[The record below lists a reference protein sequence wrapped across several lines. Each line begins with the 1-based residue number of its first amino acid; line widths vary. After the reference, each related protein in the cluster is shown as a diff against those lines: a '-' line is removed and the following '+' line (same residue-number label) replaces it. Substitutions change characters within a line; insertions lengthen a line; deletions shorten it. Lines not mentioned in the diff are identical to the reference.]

1 MSAVTDQ
8 TEVPEAGQMQT
19 TGDLD
24 DDDGGGLVSSCLNL
38 ASITSKRDIFMDL
51 LGELKY
57 PVSHNRYSYCMM

>member
-38 ASITSKRDIFMDL
+38 ASITSKSGYIHGSIGRTQVTCFT
-51 LGELKY
+51 
-57 PVSHNRYSYCMM
+57 